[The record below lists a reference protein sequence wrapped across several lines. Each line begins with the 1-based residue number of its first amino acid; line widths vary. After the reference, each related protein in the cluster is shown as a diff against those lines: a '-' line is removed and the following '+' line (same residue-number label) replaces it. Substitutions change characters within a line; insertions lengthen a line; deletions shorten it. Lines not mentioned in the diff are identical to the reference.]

1 VDDPALAGA
10 RIFPMKRETRS
21 MTFYVLLWAIAFA
34 LLLIIDM
41 VWLMWLGRGF
51 YVEEI
56 GSLLLEQPNLIAAFA
71 FYALYIAGL
80 VYLVIAPAAEADSVM
95 KAVIS
100 GAVFGLVAY
109 ATYDLT
115 NLAVMKGFTLKIAL
129 IDMVWGMALSAAV
142 SGLTVKIVSLFQT
155 PNA

>member
-1 VDDPALAGA
+1 
-10 RIFPMKRETRS
+10 

-80 VYLVIAPAAEADSVM
+80 VYRDR
-95 KAVIS
+95 S
-100 GAVFGLVAY
+100 GG
-109 ATYDLT
+109 
-115 NLAVMKGFTLKIAL
+115 
-129 IDMVWGMALSAAV
+129 
-142 SGLTVKIVSLFQT
+142 
-155 PNA
+155 

>member
-1 VDDPALAGA
+1 
-10 RIFPMKRETRS
+10 
-21 MTFYVLLWAIAFA
+21 MTFYVLLWAIAFI

-41 VWLMWLGRGF
+41 IWLMWLGRGF

-56 GSLLLEQPNLIAAFA
+56 GGLLLEQPNLIAAFG

-100 GAVFGLVAY
+100 GAVFGIVAY

-129 IDMVWGMALSAAV
+129 IDMVWGMVLSAAV
-142 SGLTVKIVSLFQT
+142 SGLTVKIFGLFQT
-155 PNA
+155 SNA

>member
-1 VDDPALAGA
+1 
-10 RIFPMKRETRS
+10 MKRETRS
-21 MTFYVLLWAIAFA
+21 MTFYVLLWAIAFI

-41 VWLMWLGRGF
+41 IWLMWLGRGF

-56 GSLLLEQPNLIAAFA
+56 GGLLLEQPNLIAAFG

-100 GAVFGLVAY
+100 GAVFGIVAY

-129 IDMVWGMALSAAV
+129 IDMVWGMVLSAAV
-142 SGLTVKIVSLFQT
+142 SGLTVKIFGLFQT
-155 PNA
+155 SNA

>member
-1 VDDPALAGA
+1 
-10 RIFPMKRETRS
+10 MKRETRS
-21 MTFYVLLWAIAFA
+21 MTFFVLLWAIAFA

-155 PNA
+155 SNT

>member
-1 VDDPALAGA
+1 
-10 RIFPMKRETRS
+10 
-21 MTFYVLLWAIAFA
+21 MTFYVLLWAIAFV

-41 VWLMWLGRGF
+41 IWLMWLGRGF

-56 GSLLLEQPNLIAAFA
+56 GGLLLEQPNLIAAFG

-129 IDMVWGMALSAAV
+129 IDMVWGMVLSATV
-142 SGLTVKIVSLFQT
+142 SGLTVKIFSLFQT
-155 PNA
+155 SNT

>member
-1 VDDPALAGA
+1 
-10 RIFPMKRETRS
+10 

-41 VWLMWLGRGF
+41 IWLLWLGRGF

-56 GSLLLEQPNLIAAFA
+56 GGLLLEQPNLIAAFA

-80 VYLVIAPAAEADSVM
+80 VYLVIAPAAEAESVM
-95 KAVIS
+95 KAVVS

-129 IDMVWGMALSAAV
+129 IDMVWGMALSATV
-142 SGLTVKIVSLFQT
+142 SGLTVKIVSLFQSS
-155 PNA
+155 NA

>member
-1 VDDPALAGA
+1 
-10 RIFPMKRETRS
+10 

-51 YVEEI
+51 YVDEI
-56 GSLLLEQPNLIAAFA
+56 GGLLLEQPNLIAAFA

-129 IDMVWGMALSAAV
+129 IDMVWGMVLTSAV
-142 SGLTVKIVSLFQT
+142 SGLTVKIVSLFQSS
-155 PNA
+155 NA

>member
-1 VDDPALAGA
+1 
-10 RIFPMKRETRS
+10 MKRETRS

-56 GSLLLEQPNLIAAFA
+56 GSLLLEQPNLTAAFA
-71 FYALYIAGL
+71 FYALHIAGL
-80 VYLVIAPAAEADSVM
+80 VYLVFAPAAEADSVM

-155 PNA
+155 SNT

>member
-1 VDDPALAGA
+1 
-10 RIFPMKRETRS
+10 MKRETRS

-142 SGLTVKIVSLFQT
+142 SGLTVKIVSLFQSS
-155 PNA
+155 NA

>member
-1 VDDPALAGA
+1 
-10 RIFPMKRETRS
+10 MKRETRS
-21 MTFYVLLWAIAFA
+21 MTFYVLLWAIAFV

-41 VWLMWLGRGF
+41 IWLMWLGRGF

-56 GSLLLEQPNLIAAFA
+56 GGLLLEQPNLIAAFG

-80 VYLVIAPAAEADSVM
+80 VYLVIAPAAEADSVI

-129 IDMVWGMALSAAV
+129 IDMVWGMVLSAAV
-142 SGLTVKIVSLFQT
+142 SGLTVKIFGLFQT
-155 PNA
+155 SNS

>member
-1 VDDPALAGA
+1 
-10 RIFPMKRETRS
+10 

-71 FYALYIAGL
+71 FYAL
-80 VYLVIAPAAEADSVM
+80 
-95 KAVIS
+95 
-100 GAVFGLVAY
+100 
-109 ATYDLT
+109 
-115 NLAVMKGFTLKIAL
+115 
-129 IDMVWGMALSAAV
+129 
-142 SGLTVKIVSLFQT
+142 
-155 PNA
+155 

>member
-1 VDDPALAGA
+1 
-10 RIFPMKRETRS
+10 

>member
-1 VDDPALAGA
+1 
-10 RIFPMKRETRS
+10 

-56 GSLLLEQPNLIAAFA
+56 GSLLLEQPNLIAAFT

-80 VYLVIAPAAEADSVM
+80 VYLVIAPAAEAESVM
-95 KAVIS
+95 KAVVS

-129 IDMVWGMALSAAV
+129 IDMVWGMVLSAAV
-142 SGLTVKIVSLFQT
+142 SGLTVKIVSFFQT
-155 PNA
+155 SNA

>member
-1 VDDPALAGA
+1 M
-10 RIFPMKRETRS
+10 FPMKRETRS

-80 VYLVIAPAAEADSVM
+80 VYLVIAPSAEADSVM

-129 IDMVWGMALSAAV
+129 IDMVWGLVLSAAV
-142 SGLTVKIVSLFQT
+142 SGLTVKIVSLFQSS
-155 PNA
+155 NA

>member
-1 VDDPALAGA
+1 
-10 RIFPMKRETRS
+10 

-51 YVEEI
+51 YIEEI

-155 PNA
+155 SNT

>member
-1 VDDPALAGA
+1 
-10 RIFPMKRETRS
+10 

-41 VWLMWLGRGF
+41 IWLMWLGRGF

-56 GSLLLEQPNLIAAFA
+56 GGLLLEQPNLIAAFA

-80 VYLVIAPAAEADSVM
+80 VYLVIAPAAETESVM
-95 KAVIS
+95 KAVVS

-129 IDMVWGMALSAAV
+129 IDMVWGMALSATV
-142 SGLTVKIVSLFQT
+142 SGLTVKIVSLFQSS
-155 PNA
+155 NA

>member
-1 VDDPALAGA
+1 
-10 RIFPMKRETRS
+10 MKRETRS

-155 PNA
+155 SNA

>member
-1 VDDPALAGA
+1 
-10 RIFPMKRETRS
+10 
-21 MTFYVLLWAIAFA
+21 MTFYVLLWAIAFV

-41 VWLMWLGRGF
+41 IWLMWLGRGF

-56 GSLLLEQPNLIAAFA
+56 GGLLLEQPNLIAAFG

-129 IDMVWGMALSAAV
+129 IDMVWGMVLSAAV
-142 SGLTVKIVSLFQT
+142 SGLTVKIFGLFQNS
-155 PNA
+155 NA

>member
-1 VDDPALAGA
+1 
-10 RIFPMKRETRS
+10 MKRETRS

-129 IDMVWGMALSAAV
+129 IDMVWGMVLTSAV
-142 SGLTVKIVSLFQT
+142 SGLTVKIVSLFQSS
-155 PNA
+155 NA

>member
-1 VDDPALAGA
+1 
-10 RIFPMKRETRS
+10 

-34 LLLIIDM
+34 LLLVIDM

-51 YVEEI
+51 YIEEI
-56 GSLLLEQPNLIAAFA
+56 GGLLLEQPNLIAAFG

-129 IDMVWGMALSAAV
+129 IDMVWGMVLSAAV
-142 SGLTVKIVSLFQT
+142 SGLTVKIFGLFQT
-155 PNA
+155 SNA

>member
-1 VDDPALAGA
+1 
-10 RIFPMKRETRS
+10 MKRETRS

-51 YVEEI
+51 YVDEI
-56 GSLLLEQPNLIAAFA
+56 GGLLLEQPNLIAAFA

-129 IDMVWGMALSAAV
+129 IDMVWGMVLTSAV
-142 SGLTVKIVSLFQT
+142 SGLTVKIVSLFQSS
-155 PNA
+155 NA

>member
-1 VDDPALAGA
+1 
-10 RIFPMKRETRS
+10 M
-21 MTFYVLLWAIAFA
+21 
-34 LLLIIDM
+34 
-41 VWLMWLGRGF
+41 
-51 YVEEI
+51 
-56 GSLLLEQPNLIAAFA
+56 
-71 FYALYIAGL
+71 
-80 VYLVIAPAAEADSVM
+80 IAPAAEADSVM

-142 SGLTVKIVSLFQT
+142 SGLSVKIVSLFQT
-155 PNA
+155 SNT

>member
-1 VDDPALAGA
+1 
-10 RIFPMKRETRS
+10 
-21 MTFYVLLWAIAFA
+21 MTFYVLLWAIAFV

-41 VWLMWLGRGF
+41 IWLMWLGRGF

-56 GSLLLEQPNLIAAFA
+56 GGLLLEQPNLIAAFG

-95 KAVIS
+95 KAMIS

-129 IDMVWGMALSAAV
+129 IDMVWGMVLSAAV
-142 SGLTVKIVSLFQT
+142 SGLTVKIFSLFQT
-155 PNA
+155 SNA

>member
-1 VDDPALAGA
+1 M
-10 RIFPMKRETRS
+10 FPMKRETRS

-80 VYLVIAPAAEADSVM
+80 VYLVIAPAAEADSVLR
-95 KAVIS
+95 AVIS

-155 PNA
+155 SNA

>member
-1 VDDPALAGA
+1 
-10 RIFPMKRETRS
+10 

-80 VYLVIAPAAEADSVM
+80 VYLVIAPAAEADSVT

>member
-1 VDDPALAGA
+1 
-10 RIFPMKRETRS
+10 MKRETRS
-21 MTFYVLLWAIAFA
+21 MTFYVLLWAIAFV

-41 VWLMWLGRGF
+41 IWLMWLGRGF

-56 GSLLLEQPNLIAAFA
+56 GGLLLEQPNLIAAFG

-100 GAVFGLVAY
+100 GAVFGVVAY

-129 IDMVWGMALSAAV
+129 IDMVWGMVLSAAV
-142 SGLTVKIVSLFQT
+142 SGLTVKIFGLFQNS
-155 PNA
+155 NA

>member
-1 VDDPALAGA
+1 
-10 RIFPMKRETRS
+10 MKRETRS
-21 MTFYVLLWAIAFA
+21 MTFYVLLWAIAFV

-41 VWLMWLGRGF
+41 IWLMWLGRGF

-56 GSLLLEQPNLIAAFA
+56 GGLLLEQPNLIAAFG

-129 IDMVWGMALSAAV
+129 IDMVWGMVLSAAV
-142 SGLTVKIVSLFQT
+142 SGLTVKIFGLFQT
-155 PNA
+155 SNS

>member
-1 VDDPALAGA
+1 
-10 RIFPMKRETRS
+10 

-155 PNA
+155 SNA

>member
-1 VDDPALAGA
+1 
-10 RIFPMKRETRS
+10 

-34 LLLIIDM
+34 LLLVIDM
-41 VWLMWLGRGF
+41 IWLMWLGRGF

-56 GSLLLEQPNLIAAFA
+56 GGLLLEQPNLIAAFG

-129 IDMVWGMALSAAV
+129 IDMVWGMVLSAAV
-142 SGLTVKIVSLFQT
+142 SGLTVKIFGLFQT
-155 PNA
+155 SNA

>member
-1 VDDPALAGA
+1 
-10 RIFPMKRETRS
+10 MKRETRS

-51 YVEEI
+51 YVDEI
-56 GSLLLEQPNLIAAFA
+56 GGLLLEQPNLIAAFA

-155 PNA
+155 SNT

>member
-1 VDDPALAGA
+1 
-10 RIFPMKRETRS
+10 MKRETRS
-21 MTFYVLLWAIAFA
+21 MTFYVLLWAIAFI

-41 VWLMWLGRGF
+41 IWLMWLGRGF

-56 GSLLLEQPNLIAAFA
+56 GGLLLEQPNLIAAFG

-129 IDMVWGMALSAAV
+129 IDMVWGMVLSAAV
-142 SGLTVKIVSLFQT
+142 SGLTVKIFGLFQT
-155 PNA
+155 SNA

>member
-1 VDDPALAGA
+1 
-10 RIFPMKRETRS
+10 MKRETRS

-155 PNA
+155 SNT

>member
-1 VDDPALAGA
+1 
-10 RIFPMKRETRS
+10 MKRETRS

-80 VYLVIAPAAEADSVM
+80 VYLVMAPAAEADSVM

-155 PNA
+155 SNA

>member
-1 VDDPALAGA
+1 
-10 RIFPMKRETRS
+10 

-34 LLLIIDM
+34 LLLVIDM
-41 VWLMWLGRGF
+41 IWLMWLGRGF
-51 YVEEI
+51 YIEEI
-56 GSLLLEQPNLIAAFA
+56 GGLLLEQPNLIAAFG

-129 IDMVWGMALSAAV
+129 IDMVWGMVLSAAV
-142 SGLTVKIVSLFQT
+142 SGLTVKIFGLFQT
-155 PNA
+155 SNA

>member
-1 VDDPALAGA
+1 
-10 RIFPMKRETRS
+10 

-80 VYLVIAPAAEADSVM
+80 VYLVIAPAAEADSVT

-129 IDMVWGMALSAAV
+129 IDMVWGMVLSAAV
-142 SGLTVKIVSLFQT
+142 SGLTVKIVSFFQDS
-155 PNA
+155 NA